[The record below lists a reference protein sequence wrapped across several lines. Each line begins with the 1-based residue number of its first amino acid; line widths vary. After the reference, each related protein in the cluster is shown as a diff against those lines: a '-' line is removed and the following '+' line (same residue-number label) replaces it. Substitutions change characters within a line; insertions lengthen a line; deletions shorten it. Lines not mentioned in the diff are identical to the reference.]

1 MYQALKQLAFDL
13 QCLSIVTGVAVVGW
27 TCLYWLGL
35 RHMMPVK
42 EALGIVKPQ
51 KPLLSEKREE
61 IERIKRHRANL
72 ESSFR

>member
-1 MYQALKQLAFDL
+1 
-13 QCLSIVTGVAVVGW
+13 
-27 TCLYWLGL
+27 
-35 RHMMPVK
+35 MPVK

-61 IERIKRHRANL
+61 IEQIKRLKANL